1 MAKSTLTALMEEGDM
16 DLSSLSPDQKVI
28 LQVVGRALAELH
40 DTFEQ
45 AHIDNMRVL
54 ESIQQMQT
62 SHAGLL
68 DNLPRDLTKPTAT
81 DEWHTLK
88 NKVTVMWKVSVRL
101 LFVLSASV
109 LGALSFIA
117 SEIWGKLV
125 P

>member
-1 MAKSTLTALMEEGDM
+1 MAKSALTSVMEEGDI
-16 DLSSLSPDQKVI
+16 DLSSLSPDQRVI

-45 AHIDNMRVL
+45 AHIDNMRLL

-68 DNLPRDLTKPTAT
+68 DNIPRDLTKPTAT
-81 DEWHTLK
+81 DEWHMLK
-88 NKVTVMWKVSVRL
+88 NRVSVMWKVSVRVL
-101 LFVLSASV
+101 LALSAAVLGVLSF
-109 LGALSFIA
+109 LA
-117 SEIWGKLV
+117 SEIWSKVV